1 MSEHEKET
9 AFLQGVIRYDHT
21 AEHQR
26 LDEEITRLRDHL
38 RVLRRAVFCMVMVSA
53 LAVAGLCY
61 AAILS
66 SDYPHNMWRF
76 SRHVGVM
83 LPCALGL
90 ASLMCLVGFT
100 GLAAVYRKQ
109 LDGLREKARGLAERL
124 LVSHLELRA
133 GASRFE
139 IQEQDCEEPVL
150 LLGGRAA

>member
-1 MSEHEKET
+1 MSEHEKVT
-9 AFLQGVIRYDHT
+9 AFLQGVIKHDRS

-38 RVLRRAVFCMVMVSA
+38 RVLRRAVFCMIVVAA
-53 LAVAGLCY
+53 LAVAGVCY

-90 ASLMCLVGFT
+90 ASMMCLVGFT

-109 LDGLREKARGLAERL
+109 LDKLREKARWVAERL
-124 LVSHLELRA
+124 LASHRELRA

-150 LLGGRAA
+150 LLDGRAA